1 LQSTED
7 PSLLVPAEQ
16 VWNDDGSLRRW
27 LDRPQELLL
36 TELGRASRMFP
47 GLAPGL
53 RTAHPSELALDADGA
68 YRFLSGTAAVLDEA
82 GFGVVLPSWW
92 DRRRKLRL
100 ALSAHS
106 PVDGVVSKAGK
117 FGRDQ
122 LVEFRWELA
131 VGDDA
136 LTEDEI
142 AVLAETK
149 AAPLSP
155 RVYPRGPVP
164 RRDDSLGD
172 PSCRL
177 VNGSPNYELG
187 VREANTARS

>member
-1 LQSTED
+1 
-7 PSLLVPAEQ
+7 
-16 VWNDDGSLRRW
+16 
-27 LDRPQELLL
+27 
-36 TELGRASRMFP
+36 
-47 GLAPGL
+47 
-53 RTAHPSELALDADGA
+53 
-68 YRFLSGTAAVLDEA
+68 
-82 GFGVVLPSWW
+82 
-92 DRRRKLRL
+92 
-100 ALSAHS
+100 
-106 PVDGVVSKAGK
+106 VVSKAGK

-155 RVYPRGPVP
+155 PVHPRGPVP

-177 VNGSPNYELG
+177 VKGSPNYELG
-187 VREANTARS
+187 AREANTARS